1 MYETLTPAPWPPP
14 EQAYA
19 TAPSILSE
27 IGWTVRAAADIEC
40 FSELERDYYLRKAA
54 LLDRIALL
62 NDASE
67 MFKDGDATD
76 TALAAALMLL
86 DTDRTHL
93 DPHLA
98 DLAES
103 DPRGYVRQQYAAQ
116 LDLSDPMKESL

>member
-1 MYETLTPAPWPPP
+1 MSETPIPTSWPPP

-19 TAPSILSE
+19 NAPSILSE
-27 IGWTVRAAADIEC
+27 IGWTVRTAADAEC
-40 FSELERDYYLRKAA
+40 FSELDRDYYLRKAA
-54 LLDRIALL
+54 VMDRIAL

-98 DLAES
+98 DLAEN

>member
-1 MYETLTPAPWPPP
+1 MSETPIPTSWPPP

-40 FSELERDYYLRKAA
+40 FGELEREYYLRKAA

-62 NDASE
+62 DDPGMA
-67 MFKDGDATD
+67 DGGDATD

-86 DTDRTHL
+86 DTDRTGM
-93 DPHLA
+93 DPRLA

-116 LDLSDPMKESL
+116 LDLSDPMK